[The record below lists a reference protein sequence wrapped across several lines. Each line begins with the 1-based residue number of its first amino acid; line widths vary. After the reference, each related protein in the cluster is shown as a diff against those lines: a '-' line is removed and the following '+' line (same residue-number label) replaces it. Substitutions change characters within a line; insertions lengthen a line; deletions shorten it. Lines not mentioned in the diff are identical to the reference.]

1 MPIVCRLLGLEASAA
16 DELVRNPGILPEV
29 VTRSSNHMEVYWFW
43 HGIDYL
49 LGQVE
54 APSAVRCLRAGG
66 TVLPPP
72 EGLPATRLH
81 SPKQLEQ
88 IARDLREVAPEA
100 LLSGYDP
107 RTMDTARVYPERWAE
122 LDEEHDI
129 LGDLLEHYAYM
140 QEFAGRCAA
149 EGQALLV
156 FHERRDDE
164 TDF

>member
-1 MPIVCRLLGLEASAA
+1 MPIICRLLGVEASAA
-16 DELVRNPGILPEV
+16 ADLARDPATLPTV
-29 VTRSSNHMEVYWFW
+29 MAGSRDHMEVYWFW

-49 LGQVE
+49 LGETE
-54 APSAVRCLRAGG
+54 APVAVHCLRAGG
-66 TVLPPP
+66 TALPAAQ
-72 EGLPATRLH
+72 GLPAARLH
-81 SPKQLEQ
+81 TPKQLAQ
-88 IARDLREVAPEA
+88 IARDLLEVAPEA

-107 RTMDTARVYPERWAE
+107 ATMDAAHVYPERWAE

-140 QEFAGRCAA
+140 QEFADRRAA

-156 FHERRDDE
+156 VYERRDDE